1 MVVWYTCGEVGCI
14 IYELCAL
21 KPPFTANSME
31 GLFKKVQKGIY
42 PKIPAVY
49 SSKMHKLID
58 MCLQLDPKKRAT
70 TQELLRFVEDQDNQ
84 S

>member
-1 MVVWYTCGEVGCI
+1 M
-14 IYELCAL
+14 CAL

-31 GLFKKVQKGIY
+31 GLFKKVQRGIY

-49 SSKMHKLID
+49 STKLHKLID

-70 TQELLRFVEDQDNQ
+70 TQDLLNFLGDLDAQ